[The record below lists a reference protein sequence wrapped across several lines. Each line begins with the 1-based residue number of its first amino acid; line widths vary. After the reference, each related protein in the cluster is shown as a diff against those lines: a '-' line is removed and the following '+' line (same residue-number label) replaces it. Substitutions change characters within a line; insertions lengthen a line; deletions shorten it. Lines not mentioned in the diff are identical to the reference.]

1 MVQLSG
7 VDPETFRDNGEAVSK
22 KNWGALWASFWSKNK
37 GEGPQAPPLNTQPR
51 SQVLSPTRTDRK
63 ESWERGC

>member
-7 VDPETFRDNGEAVSK
+7 VDPET
-22 KNWGALWASFWSKNK
+22 SFWSKNK
-37 GEGPQAPPLNTQPR
+37 GEGPQAPPLNTQLR
-51 SQVLSPTRTDRK
+51 SQVLSPTRTDRR